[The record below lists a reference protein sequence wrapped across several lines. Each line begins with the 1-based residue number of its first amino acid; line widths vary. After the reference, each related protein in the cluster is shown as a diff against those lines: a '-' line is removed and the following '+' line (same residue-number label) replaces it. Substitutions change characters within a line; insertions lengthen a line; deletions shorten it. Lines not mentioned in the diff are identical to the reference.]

1 MDCTRCKSSN
11 KVKRGIIRGKQRY
24 TCKDCGYNYT
34 VERKSRSKPDSMKRQ
49 ALQLYLEGL
58 GFRSIARIL
67 KVSHTAVYYWIK
79 SYGSKLDNL
88 TSGSKVEV
96 VELDEMHSYIGNKK
110 TTVGYGLLL
119 IGMQR
124 DSSTSLWVVGH
135 QKQGNNYGK
144 ALKIKG

>member
-1 MDCTRCKSSN
+1 
-11 KVKRGIIRGKQRY
+11 
-24 TCKDCGYNYT
+24 
-34 VERKSRSKPDSMKRQ
+34 MKRQ

-88 TSGSKVEV
+88 TSDTKVEV

-124 DSSTSLWVVGH
+124 DSSTSLWVIGH